1 MLICIQIF
9 IFFTWNNIQNFLLK
23 SQVYLNMSC
32 KNQNLAQADSTEP
45 QQKYSSRPG
54 SSLDR
59 IGLLDLVQESNSKAL
74 WHIYIFFILFFFC
87 LIFSFGYYF
96 LVFYKTAISYQ
107 FFIYILWQMMNN
119 NFTYVYGLFFNL
131 KWGQDFLIF
140 ILNTWVTYMWC

>member
-1 MLICIQIF
+1 MLIYIQIF

-45 QQKYSSRPG
+45 QQKYSSKPG

-59 IGLLDLVQESNSKAL
+59 IGLLDQVQESNSRAL
-74 WHIYIFFILFFFC
+74 KCGIIFFFILFFFC

-96 LVFYKTAISYQ
+96 LVFY
-107 FFIYILWQMMNN
+107 
-119 NFTYVYGLFFNL
+119 
-131 KWGQDFLIF
+131 
-140 ILNTWVTYMWC
+140 

>member
-1 MLICIQIF
+1 MLIYIQIF

-45 QQKYSSRPG
+45 QQKYSSKPG

-74 WHIYIFFILFFFC
+74 WHIYIFFILFFF
-87 LIFSFGYYF
+87 LFDFQFWILFLSF
-96 LVFYKTAISYQ
+96 L
-107 FFIYILWQMMNN
+107 
-119 NFTYVYGLFFNL
+119 
-131 KWGQDFLIF
+131 
-140 ILNTWVTYMWC
+140 